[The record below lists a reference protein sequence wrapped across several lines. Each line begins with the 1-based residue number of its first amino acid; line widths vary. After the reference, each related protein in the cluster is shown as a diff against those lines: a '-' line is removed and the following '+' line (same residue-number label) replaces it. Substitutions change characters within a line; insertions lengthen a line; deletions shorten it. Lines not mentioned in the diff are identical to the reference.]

1 MYELEAPSATEFEAL
16 TAVEGVR
23 CTVKFLNMENATG
36 PDIGARLLEQ
46 PPEAWWSYARSIRS
60 QLSFGALVYLLR
72 VAHDELDR
80 DVRRAYRLSVIVVRY
95 ARTVDVPR
103 GSHFAILL
111 RGRAWKEHGSALHS
125 MGRFRAAWNATTRA
139 IALFSTE
146 VSLLVDRTAALSL
159 SARIGHQLGR
169 TAEAVTLLRECNAA
183 FQRLGEDR
191 RALQVAIM
199 EGIIIYHSGDV
210 PAARSAFLVA
220 RAVAERL
227 EDLRELSRVRN
238 NLAQCEAKLGNFD
251 QALVHL
257 RAAQQGFDQLGM
269 TAERQRALWIEA
281 RILRDTGRLVDAV
294 TQLLQVRREL
304 IARGMIVQAAYAG
317 LDLLELL
324 AATDERADLLRVATE
339 LVTVFTAAGMSRDAR
354 VALAYLA
361 DQARMEA
368 TATTFQDDLRRV
380 RTFFQKLETA
390 PNATFILPT
399 PH

>member
-1 MYELEAPSATEFEAL
+1 MYELEAPSATELEAVA
-16 TAVEGVR
+16 AVDAMR
-23 CTVKFLNMENATG
+23 CTVRFINAENATG
-36 PDIGARLLEQ
+36 PDIAASLLQQ
-46 PPEAWWSYARSIRS
+46 PPETWLRYARSIRE
-60 QLSFGALVYLLR
+60 QFSFGALVYLLQ

-80 DVRRAYRLSVIVVRY
+80 DAQRACRLSVIVARY
-95 ARTVDVPR
+95 ARTVDVPK
-103 GSHFAILL
+103 GSHFATLI
-111 RGRAWKEHGSALHS
+111 RGRAWKEYSSALHS
-125 MGRFRAAWNATTRA
+125 MGRFGAAWNATARA
-139 IALFSTE
+139 IAIFSTDA
-146 VSLLVDRTAALSL
+146 SLLVERTSALAL
-159 SARIGHQLGR
+159 RARIGYQMGR

-183 FQRLGEDR
+183 FQRFGEDR

-199 EGIIIYHSGDV
+199 ESIIIYHSGDV

-227 EDLRELSRVRN
+227 EDLRELSRIKN

-281 RILRDTGRLVDAV
+281 RILRDTGRLADAV
-294 TQLLQVRREL
+294 AQLLQVRREL
-304 IARGMIVQAAYAG
+304 IARGMIVQAAYTG

-324 AATDERADLLRVATE
+324 AAIDERADLERVATE
-339 LVTVFTAAGMSRDAR
+339 LVAVFTAAGMSRDAR

-361 DQARMEA
+361 DQARMDA
-368 TATTFQDDLRRV
+368 TATTLQDDLRRV
-380 RTFFQKLETA
+380 RTFFRKLETT
-390 PNATFILPT
+390 PNATFTLPT